1 MTGGVGQK
9 VADIRFVDCSIAT
22 ANGWLGSDVGVA
34 VADGTIVSVGVVD
47 SLPDA
52 RREVSRDGDVL
63 GPGVIDDH
71 IHTRTPGHE
80 YKEDWETAT
89 RAAAAGGVTTVV
101 AMPNTD
107 PIIDRV
113 SR

>member
-1 MTGGVGQK
+1 MSGGA
-9 VADIRFVDCSIAT
+9 VADTRFVDCSIGT
-22 ANGWLGSDVGVA
+22 AEGRMDDAGVA
-34 VADGTIVSVGVVD
+34 VTDGEIVSVGRVD

-52 RREVSRDGDVL
+52 RRELRLDGNLLV
-63 GPGVIDDH
+63 PGIIDDH
-71 IHTRTPGHE
+71 VHTRTPGHE

-89 RAAAAGGVTTVV
+89 RAAAAGGITTVI

-113 SR
+113 